1 MATYTVEV
9 IQYFTFP
16 EVEATSK
23 EQAER
28 IVKGIEPNH
37 NEEYIWDE
45 TADKYSY
52 EVKAKED

>member
-1 MATYTVEV
+1 MTTYTVEV

-28 IVKGIEPNH
+28 IVKGIEPNTE
-37 NEEYIWDE
+37 EEYIWDE
-45 TADKYSY
+45 TAPKYGY
-52 EVKAKED
+52 VVKARED